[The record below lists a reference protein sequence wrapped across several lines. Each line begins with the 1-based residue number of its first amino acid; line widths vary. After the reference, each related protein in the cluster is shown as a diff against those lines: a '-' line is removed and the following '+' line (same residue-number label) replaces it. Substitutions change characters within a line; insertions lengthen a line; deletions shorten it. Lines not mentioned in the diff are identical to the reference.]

1 MSAFYQNLAQL
12 VTFRDEYVR
21 YLSSCSVTIGY
32 DGWHMI
38 EDGSEIVAAR
48 TEGYA
53 FPWEVTRRPG
63 SLSIDGPGE
72 GRILAYAIQFEGG
85 NMTWSLQRMEGEAML
100 LACGLW
106 GNGRL
111 RGLGVM
117 EDKHPG
123 RGFTSEE
130 IRDWWATRRRLEVK
144 FNEPQGEDKSSE
156 LEVNWV
162 RYEQGERWIEIKRGA
177 TTTTGHW
184 FQVSTVDGQGR
195 WRAWWY
201 DHDFNKVEEW
211 GSGGAGVGDQIPP
224 EVLRIR
230 VGSVEETIRNMWMVW
245 KGMSELLAKI

>member
-123 RGFTSEE
+123 GFTSEE

-162 RYEQGERWIEIKRGA
+162 RYEQGERWIEIRRAGMGNRFRVNF
-177 TTTTGHW
+177 TDG
-184 FQVSTVDGQGR
+184 QQLCEYYCDGQGVKGGE
-195 WRAWWY
+195 
-201 DHDFNKVEEW
+201 D
-211 GSGGAGVGDQIPP
+211 SGDGVGGQIPS
-224 EVLRIR
+224 EILRIR